1 MKNICLYLEADQR
14 ALITGHHGPAHAPA
28 RAEDVAAAELVP
40 QLGRLEDQSEVSIA
54 MMLTNESSVFTS
66 AIMSARPWLGPA
78 ATMKSLC
85 RSWLAVARFSGVFTR
100 HRDTKSINW
109 GLHL

>member
-1 MKNICLYLEADQR
+1 MDIYSDAVPKAIQVDAKCIVPWKIFHNGMKNICLYLEADQR

-54 MMLTNESSVFTS
+54 MKLTNQRSVL
-66 AIMSARPWLGPA
+66 P
-78 ATMKSLC
+78 
-85 RSWLAVARFSGVFTR
+85 
-100 HRDTKSINW
+100 
-109 GLHL
+109 